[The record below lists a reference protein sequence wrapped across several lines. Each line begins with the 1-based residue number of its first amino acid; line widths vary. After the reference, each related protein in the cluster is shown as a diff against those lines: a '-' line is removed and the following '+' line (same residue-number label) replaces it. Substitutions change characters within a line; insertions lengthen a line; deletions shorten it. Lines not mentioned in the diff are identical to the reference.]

1 MAEDPI
7 TEAHR
12 LIDRSRRE
20 LIEQVRGLVEKG
32 HAQSE
37 RIDNALISLNAGALL
52 LSITFV
58 GTLATSKQ
66 CLSLLFIAWGAFI
79 SSMICV
85 ILAMMRAQYQSH
97 QSAVE
102 TANNLE
108 RFSNMDFVEAAQ
120 QRVTFPVGTQ
130 KTVAGLN
137 VISFIGFIIGV
148 AFLCSFVGVNL
159 SHDKSRHANAP
170 PVPNQSMQSTAGP
183 LRNEPFK

>member
-1 MAEDPI
+1 
-7 TEAHR
+7 
-12 LIDRSRRE
+12 
-20 LIEQVRGLVEKG
+20 
-32 HAQSE
+32 
-37 RIDNALISLNAGALL
+37 LL

-58 GTLATSKQ
+58 GTLTTSKQ

-79 SSMICV
+79 LSMISV
-85 ILAMMRAQYQSH
+85 ILAMMRSQYQSH

-120 QRVTFPVGTQ
+120 QRTTLPVGTQ
-130 KTVAGLN
+130 KTVASLN

-159 SHDKSRHANAP
+159 SHDKSHRPKAP
-170 PVPNQSMQSTAGP
+170 AASNQARWSRPRAAVLSSFT
-183 LRNEPFK
+183 